1 MASCDDKRGPDRRP
15 DPDAL
20 LALAGKEERQRSR
33 GRLRIF
39 FGAAPGVGKTYA
51 MLTEAYTQQAE
62 GRDVLAGVVETHG
75 RGETEALLAGIDVL
89 PRATVEYKGH
99 HLHEFDLD
107 TALARRPALILMDEL
122 AHTNAP
128 GSRHEKRWQDV
139 LELLDQNI
147 DVYTTLNVQHVES
160 LSDVVAQ
167 ITGIAVRETVP
178 DSVLEEAHELV
189 LVDLT
194 PDDLLKRLR
203 EGKVYVPQQ
212 AERAA
217 QNFFRSGNLFAL
229 RELALRVVADRVNAE
244 VLVYRQGQAIEVTWP
259 TTGRLLVCVGPSPTS
274 ARLVRA
280 AKRMAAA
287 QHAHWIA
294 AYVETQPLA
303 QTDPRRNQV
312 VHNLRL
318 AEQLGAEVVTLTGR
332 SITDEILTLAR
343 TRNVSSVIIGKP
355 VRPRLLDSL
364 LGSPVDELIRKSG
377 EIDVQVIRGDD
388 PNDAGEGPRRQTAP
402 AKTAPVDWPG
412 YGQSLLAVAAC
423 TALCFAM
430 YGSFELANLIMVYLL
445 GTMFISTRCGQG
457 PAILSSALGVLCFD
471 VFFVP
476 PRFSLAVSD
485 TEYLFTFA
493 TMFVAAVVISR
504 LTAHVRQQAVAA
516 RGREAR
522 TQVML
527 ALSREL
533 AGTRGTEKLLRIAID
548 HVSELFTCRA
558 LALLPDDEGLLKEFV
573 GDSEAFS
580 LSHKGEGVA
589 QWVFANG
596 HVAGLGTSTLPTS
609 GALYVP
615 LVGLKD
621 TVGVLGLRPETQG
634 ALFSPEQMHMI
645 ETLARQ
651 VALALEVER
660 LETESLH
667 AQMEA
672 ETERLKTSLLSSVT
686 HDLQTPL
693 AAIMG
698 SADSLV
704 QVGDRLETDLRRSL
718 AANIFDEAERLSRL
732 IGNLLRMTKL
742 ESGTLKPDLELQSLE
757 EPLGAALN
765 LLEKRLGGR
774 GVDMYM
780 PGDLPMLDLDGVLM
794 EQLFLNLLENAVK
807 YAPEASP
814 ISIEAHAHGREVEF
828 SVADRGPG
836 LSEDELEKVFD
847 LFYQGQA
854 GSVRKGYGIGLAI
867 CRAIA
872 QVHGGRIWAENRT
885 GGGAVFRVA
894 LPVPEGRRQAALS
907 EARRVAADLGAN
919 VGADLSADKGTDLGA
934 DENRR
939 DAAAKEAPL

>member
-1 MASCDDKRGPDRRP
+1 MASCDDKRP

-20 LALAGKEERQRSR
+20 LTLACKEERRSAR

-75 RGETEALLAGIDVL
+75 RGETEALLAGVQVL
-89 PRATVEYKGH
+89 PRALVEYKGH
-99 HLHEFDLD
+99 QLHEFDLD
-107 TALARRPALILMDEL
+107 AALARRPALILMDEL

-128 GSRHEKRWQDV
+128 GLRHEKRWQDV

-147 DVYTTLNVQHVES
+147 DVYTTMNVQHVES

-167 ITGIAVRETVP
+167 ITGIVVRETVP
-178 DSVLEEAHELV
+178 DSVLEEADELV

-203 EGKVYVPQQ
+203 EGKVYLPQQ
-212 AERAA
+212 AQTAA
-217 QNFFRSGNLFAL
+217 HNFFRSGNLFAL
-229 RELALRVVADRVNAE
+229 RELALRVVADRVNTE
-244 VLVYRQGQAIEVTWP
+244 VLVYRQGQSIEVTWP

-280 AKRMAAA
+280 VKRMAAA

-312 VHNLRL
+312 VQNLRL
-318 AEQLGAEVVTLTGR
+318 AELLGAEVVTLTGR
-332 SITDEILTLAR
+332 NVSEEIITLAR
-343 TRNVSSVIIGKP
+343 ARNVSSIIIGKP
-355 VRPRLLDSL
+355 VRPRLWDTLM
-364 LGSPVDELIRKSG
+364 GSPVDELIRRSG
-377 EIDVQVIRGDD
+377 EIDVQVIRGDE
-388 PNDAGEGPRRQTAP
+388 GEGPRHQAAP
-402 AKTAPVDWPG
+402 ARPAPVAWAE
-412 YGQSLLAVAAC
+412 YGQSILAVAAC
-423 TALCFAM
+423 SALCFAM
-430 YGSFELANLIMVYLL
+430 FSYFELANLIMVYLV
-445 GTMFISTRCGQG
+445 GTMFIASRCGQG
-457 PAILSSALGVLCFD
+457 PAILSAVLGVLCFD

-485 TEYLFTFA
+485 TQYLFTFA
-493 TMFVAAVVISR
+493 IMFLVAVVMSR
-504 LTAHVRQQAVAA
+504 LTAHIRQQAEAA
-516 RGREAR
+516 RRREAR
-522 TQVML
+522 TQVL
-527 ALSREL
+527 LTLSRQL
-533 AGTRGTEKLLRIAID
+533 AGTRGTEKLLRIAIE
-548 HVSELFTCRA
+548 HVSELFACKA
-558 LALLPDDEGLLKEFV
+558 LALLPDDERHLKDFI
-573 GDSEAFS
+573 GDREAFNI
-580 LSHKGEGVA
+580 SHKGEGVA

-596 HVAGLGTSTLPTS
+596 KVAGLGTSTLPTS

-621 TVGVLGLRPETQG
+621 TVGVLGLRPDTQG
-634 ALFSPEQMHMI
+634 ALFSPEQMQMI

-765 LLEKRLGGR
+765 LLEKRLAGR
-774 GVDMYM
+774 SVEMGM
-780 PGDLPMLDLDGVLM
+780 PDDLPMLDLDGVLM

-814 ISIEAHAHGREVEF
+814 IGIEAHLAGREVEI

-836 LSEDELEKVFD
+836 LSADELEKVFD
-847 LFYQGQA
+847 LFYQGQT

-872 QVHGGRIWAENRT
+872 QVHGGRIWAENRA
-885 GGGAVFRVA
+885 GGGAVFRVT
-894 LPVPEGRRQAALS
+894 LPVPDGRRQAAMR
-907 EARRVAADLGAN
+907 AVADADLHNAE
-919 VGADLSADKGTDLGA
+919 T
-934 DENRR
+934 
-939 DAAAKEAPL
+939 KEEGL